1 MPTITLLPGAVKS
14 LPPTL
19 PAMGRVVTLTSGATT
34 IEVGQGE
41 LSLVQANAAHRER
54 HTLALASTAS
64 NPGKLQGA
72 MAVFNA
78 GAATAVVDYVD
89 SAL

>member
-1 MPTITLLPGAVKS
+1 MPTITLPAGATKS

-19 PAMGRVVTLTSGATT
+19 PGMGRVVTLTSGATS

-41 LSLVQANAAHRER
+41 MSVARASTAGRER
-54 HTLALASTAS
+54 HTQSIASTAS
-64 NPGKLQGA
+64 NPGKLTGA

-78 GAATAVVDYVD
+78 GAATAVVDYTD